1 MSWAKTPFTFLI
13 CIDRRGATALTW
25 SDHHQIESYLQLYSY
40 TTTNPAHVS
49 RKQPNLVRN
58 SCQLFKPP
66 CCLLYNRS
74 LSTNI
79 QITLHNSRNT
89 LLIFCDRQPH
99 LGSIVAL
106 FLEVNTELGIF
117 VLDTILI
124 QSRDEEETNY
134 TAEGCE
140 TGSDEEGA

>member
-1 MSWAKTPFTFLI
+1 M
-13 CIDRRGATALTW
+13 
-25 SDHHQIESYLQLYSY
+25 
-40 TTTNPAHVS
+40 S

-58 SCQLFKPP
+58 SCQPFKPP
-66 CCLLYNRS
+66 CSLLHNRS

-89 LLIFCDRQPH
+89 LLIFRNRQPH

-140 TGSDEEGA
+140 TGSDEEGP